1 MSHQTVL
8 PTEERTGAEPVD
20 RGSVLDLFDK
30 LGTVVVPVAVGLY
43 ALLYMGFESV
53 YDTFGITPEQA
64 GLDQA
69 GILGRLVTTLVVL
82 FLALLPLAGLV
93 VGVAWLFDRVTRGA
107 AGRAIAWAREKPW
120 LAAAVAALLSGCA
133 YWGLLSGLEVTGT
146 PVLVTVVAVALL
158 GFLVP
163 YRLLRARPAGRAGM
177 RVLTSAF
184 VGIGLG
190 FVLVGWMTDGAEDI
204 HANGNGNL
212 VLQLAGF
219 PNQWAAVRDGDGKPV
234 SRERWL
240 VLGQDAGSY
249 VFYDCGRM
257 TTVRRPVEGTILTD
271 VELDPDFTAG
281 GTRPAR
287 RCGHA
292 LSTPAG
298 SRSPG

>member
-1 MSHQTVL
+1 M
-8 PTEERTGAEPVD
+8 
-20 RGSVLDLFDK
+20 
-30 LGTVVVPVAVGLY
+30 
-43 ALLYMGFESV
+43 
-53 YDTFGITPEQA
+53 
-64 GLDQA
+64 
-69 GILGRLVTTLVVL
+69 
-82 FLALLPLAGLV
+82 
-93 VGVAWLFDRVTRGA
+93 
-107 AGRAIAWAREKPW
+107 
-120 LAAAVAALLSGCA
+120 
-133 YWGLLSGLEVTGT
+133 
-146 PVLVTVVAVALL
+146 LVTVVAVALL